1 MRRREFIK
9 MIGGGAVTWPL
20 AARAQQSDRVRVI
33 GSLNILA
40 EDDPEAKLRIAAFKQ
55 TLQQLGW
62 TEGSNVRIEARWAGG
77 DDGRV
82 RKYAAELAALAPDVV
97 LSSGSVTIRPVQ
109 QAIGTV
115 PIVFVQVVDPV
126 GSGFV
131 DSLARPGGNTTG
143 FTQFEY
149 SLSGKWLE
157 LLKEIVPNVTRVAV
171 IRDATR
177 GPGIAQFAAIQTVAP
192 SLGVELTAI
201 NALDVQGLERSVT
214 AFARSAN
221 GGLIVTSGGTGFHRD
236 VIIPLAARLRLPAVY
251 PYRYYATDGGL
262 VSYGP
267 NTIDQYRRA
276 ASYVDRILK
285 GEKPT
290 DMPVQAPTKYELVV
304 NLKTAKALGIIVPQ
318 SVLGRADEVIVLFPH
333 HALLR
338 DELRKVRLDEPH
350 LCDRDR
356 LAWIERTNARCFS
369 SVVA

>member
-1 MRRREFIK
+1 M
-9 MIGGGAVTWPL
+9 
-20 AARAQQSDRVRVI
+20 
-33 GSLNILA
+33 
-40 EDDPEAKLRIAAFKQ
+40 
-55 TLQQLGW
+55 
-62 TEGSNVRIEARWAGG
+62 
-77 DDGRV
+77 
-82 RKYAAELAALAPDVV
+82 
-97 LSSGSVTIRPVQ
+97 SSGSVTIRPVQ

-157 LLKEIVPNVTRVAV
+157 LLKEIVPSVTRAAV

-177 GPGIAQFAAIQTVAP
+177 GPGNAQFAAIQTVAP

-201 NALDVQGLERSVT
+201 NALDVQGLERSIT

-267 NTIDQYRRA
+267 NTVDPHRRA
-276 ASYVDRILK
+276 AAYVDRILK
-285 GEKPT
+285 GEKPA
-290 DMPVQAPTKYELVV
+290 DMPVQAPTKYELII
-304 NLKTAKALGIIVPQ
+304 NLTTAKALGITVPQ
-318 SVLGRADEVIVLFPH
+318 SVLGRADEL
-333 HALLR
+333 
-338 DELRKVRLDEPH
+338 
-350 LCDRDR
+350 
-356 LAWIERTNARCFS
+356 IE
-369 SVVA
+369 